1 MSQNCTYLYVVSFTV
16 GAESGLALIAAPTE
30 RDAIQVLKSSGSRSA
45 CSKGYTIIQ
54 TRDIGMTA
62 SCNFGILMESFVN
75 AMEAYAAIVSVANM
89 IRGSRGPSMYE
100 EAVANGYTGTE
111 QEWLDERS
119 GPKGDKGDKG
129 DTGETGPK
137 GDKGDTGETGPQG
150 LRGEKGDKGDAGEKG
165 DTGEKGEKGDT
176 GETGPQG
183 IQGVP
188 GERGPAGV
196 TSAVI
201 SIDGTSSDSPTGTA
215 TVDNGILSISL
226 SGIKGNP
233 GVGFENVSSN
243 QDGTLNILLTSGD
256 IVTIDLNHNHAQ
268 YLKYAFLNNESELPA
283 NPDSTTLYLIPDD

>member
-1 MSQNCTYLYVVSFTV
+1 MVTDNKLYKVAITVDGNYVHGKYYDTLTQVYYAEEDGGDGCSYISVKPNQNVRPGTDDSVWKKSAQSGKGEP
-16 GAESGLALIAAPTE
+16 GAP
-30 RDAIQVLKSSGSRSA
+30 
-45 CSKGYTIIQ
+45 
-54 TRDIGMTA
+54 
-62 SCNFGILMESFVN
+62 
-75 AMEAYAAIVSVANM
+75 
-89 IRGSRGPSMYE
+89 
-100 EAVANGYTGTE
+100 
-111 QEWLDERS
+111 
-119 GPKGDKGDKG
+119 
-129 DTGETGPK
+129 
-137 GDKGDTGETGPQG
+137 GPQG
-150 LRGEKGDKGDAGEKG
+150 PQGEK
-165 DTGEKGEKGDT
+165 GEKGEKGDT
-176 GETGPQG
+176 GKTGPQG

-215 TVDNGILSISL
+215 TVDNGVLSISL

>member
-1 MSQNCTYLYVVSFTV
+1 M
-16 GAESGLALIAAPTE
+16 
-30 RDAIQVLKSSGSRSA
+30 
-45 CSKGYTIIQ
+45 
-54 TRDIGMTA
+54 
-62 SCNFGILMESFVN
+62 N

-215 TVDNGILSISL
+215 TVDNGVLSISL